1 MVRRQAFVSGDKADL
16 VNVSDL
22 VTSIRDLIV
31 YVHRGNTARAESVL
45 NQVAD
50 RLADL
55 MTSGLY
61 SQSATMGRAQQTM
74 FALDEVRLLL
84 AERDLNGA
92 LIAARDAGK
101 EWNSGA

>member
-1 MVRRQAFVSGDKADL
+1 MVRRKVFVPGDKADL
-16 VNVSDL
+16 ADVSDL
-22 VTSIRDLIV
+22 VISLRELIV

-45 NQVAD
+45 NHVAD
-50 RLADL
+50 RLTDL
-55 MTSGLY
+55 MNSGLD
-61 SQSATMGRAQQTM
+61 SKSAIMGRAQQTM
-74 FALDEVRLLL
+74 FALDEVRLTL

>member
-1 MVRRQAFVSGDKADL
+1 MSGDNADL

-22 VTSIRDLIV
+22 STSIRELIV
-31 YVHRGNTARAESVL
+31 YVHRGNTPQAESVL
-45 NQVAD
+45 NHIAD
-50 RLADL
+50 RLTHL
-55 MTSGLY
+55 TNSGLD

-74 FALDEVRLLL
+74 FAIDEVRLLL

-101 EWNSGA
+101 EWNSGP